1 MIVTRY
7 ISITSRITGWNAVKS
22 RVVQLG
28 YELTDD
34 QIKEVYVVPSHQKRE
49 KNEELTVNI
58 WKIVLL
64 RSSRWLTVSTPK
76 TVTSLTLQ
84 KYWQISYSSPAG
96 HWWYGQYH
104 SRISSEAEG
113 GRGCPNG
120 VEGFLGHTAGS
131 DGAKIVLKW
140 AIAEVRR
147 KKWHFEVFTLD
158 TRESSGCWMFYD
170 FHVIKKLCLE

>member
-1 MIVTRY
+1 MMIVTRY

-76 TVTSLTLQ
+76 AVTSLTLQ
-84 KYWQISYSSPAG
+84 KY
-96 HWWYGQYH
+96 
-104 SRISSEAEG
+104 
-113 GRGCPNG
+113 
-120 VEGFLGHTAGS
+120 
-131 DGAKIVLKW
+131 
-140 AIAEVRR
+140 
-147 KKWHFEVFTLD
+147 
-158 TRESSGCWMFYD
+158 
-170 FHVIKKLCLE
+170 

>member
-1 MIVTRY
+1 MMIVTRY

-84 KYWQISYSSPAG
+84 KY
-96 HWWYGQYH
+96 
-104 SRISSEAEG
+104 
-113 GRGCPNG
+113 
-120 VEGFLGHTAGS
+120 
-131 DGAKIVLKW
+131 
-140 AIAEVRR
+140 
-147 KKWHFEVFTLD
+147 
-158 TRESSGCWMFYD
+158 
-170 FHVIKKLCLE
+170 